1 MCTHT
6 LSHACARAQTHTV
19 SLLRGGSMRVLQCA
33 CRGQMTTCRS
43 QFSLCS
49 TWGLR
54 DQVEVIRLVSK
65 SHWPFLAFLN
75 TAFDTQKFYIL
86 MRFNLPFLWLLYYFP
101 CFWST
106 VGESIS
112 NSRLHIFPSYSCE
125 IPWSCAWLLFYSV
138 FFKPCVGRSKTS
150 SIFCVW
156 ESQAL
161 ITMPS
166 SL

>member
-1 MCTHT
+1 MSLPTLWFLKKLPLYMCTHT

-75 TAFDTQKFYIL
+75 TALDTQKFYIL
-86 MRFNLPFLWLLYYFP
+86 MRFNLPFFVAFVLFPMLLKHCGGIHFELKVTHFP
-101 CFWST
+101 FLFLRDT
-106 VGESIS
+106 VVMC
-112 NSRLHIFPSYSCE
+112 LTP
-125 IPWSCAWLLFYSV
+125 LLL
-138 FFKPCVGRSKTS
+138 CV
-150 SIFCVW
+150 
-156 ESQAL
+156 L
-161 ITMPS
+161 
-166 SL
+166 